1 MCRVVRVI
9 VNPNPNRAARRGAAT
24 FLLLLGQH
32 ETSYTTPPACR
43 PFCCSPARLSSRL
56 LLQVTPMLFLCRAS
70 PLLQRTALLSPLRFF
85 APSKSSFN
93 RTFANTAVRFSIEM
107 ETVDTSERLAQLRE
121 LMKRNNL
128 DVYSES
134 ISLPCRSP
142 EKLLTRRFN
151 LVVPSEDSHQSE
163 YIAHCDAR
171 RGTYN
176 SNDVWTYSLLAT
188 FFI

>member
-1 MCRVVRVI
+1 MGRVVRVI
-9 VNPNPNRAARRGAAT
+9 SSPNPKQSGKMRRCHFPPAARPARDQ
-24 FLLLLGQH
+24 LH
-32 ETSYTTPPACR
+32 NPTSLS

-70 PLLQRTALLSPLRFF
+70 PLLQRTALSSPLRFF
-85 APSKSSFN
+85 APSKSSFH

-134 ISLPCRSP
+134 ISLPCRDP
-142 EKLLTRRFN
+142 EQLLTRRFN
-151 LVVPSEDSHQSE
+151 
-163 YIAHCDAR
+163 
-171 RGTYN
+171 
-176 SNDVWTYSLLAT
+176 
-188 FFI
+188 